1 MKKNTGYYNTQPLE
15 DFNWDLHDTR
25 KHNASVKLTDKD
37 KLEHRK
43 ILCSEPY
50 AQDLYDKMVAWENKV
65 GEDFSFVKDLEL
77 NKLYDVRA
85 TSICFNTTSLRAVEK
100 YSNIEVTIPFKEY
113 TGDLDSL
120 TRGDEEAM
128 NFKVIL
134 YKSNGNCEYY
144 ASERK
149 SRTINYKDELLSN
162 LKQSK
167 WFEVNIKSLIKGGYI
182 ATYKNEIDCFIPGS
196 QAGANVIKDFSIL
209 LGKTIN
215 VMVDNYDSSNNLFIL
230 SHKKYIKHSL
240 PSKISN
246 LRFGKEYSGRLT
258 TKPYDFGMFIELD
271 GYYTGLLHSSEFK
284 DYNTIKRDM
293 RAGDI
298 VNVYVKGV
306 SMKKKEYR
314 IMLTLDREKIPAE
327 TLQWDDLK
335 ESIEGNDFDFSVNE
349 FDQNMIDIYMNGDSI
364 QLKLSDI
371 YLDTDLST
379 FSKITIHKVNVLEKA
394 IKYTL
399 IS

>member
-1 MKKNTGYYNTQPLE
+1 MKKHTGYYNTEPLE
-15 DFNWDLHDTR
+15 DFDWNLHETH
-25 KHNASVKLTDKD
+25 KYNTKIKLTDQD
-37 KLEHRK
+37 KLDNRK
-43 ILCSEPY
+43 ILCNEPY
-50 AQDLYDKMVAWENKV
+50 AQDLYDKMVAWENTI
-65 GEDFSFVKDLEL
+65 GENFSFVKDLEL
-77 NKLYDVRA
+77 HKIYDVRA
-85 TSICFNTTSLRAVEK
+85 TSICFNTNTIRAVEK
-100 YSNIEVTIPFKEY
+100 YSNIEVILPFKEY

-120 TRGDEEAM
+120 ASGNEENI

-149 SRTINYKDELLSN
+149 SRTINYKDELLNN
-162 LKQSK
+162 LKDNR
-167 WFEVNIKSLIKGGYI
+167 WFEVYIKSLIKGGYI

-215 VMVDNYDSSNNLFIL
+215 VMVDNYDKSNSLFIL

-240 PSKISN
+240 PHKISD
-246 LRFGKEYSGRLT
+246 LRFGKEYTGRLT

-284 DYNTIKRDM
+284 DYHTVKREM
-293 RAGDI
+293 RAGDT

-314 IMLTLDREKIPAE
+314 IMLTLDRENIHTE

-335 ESIEGNDFDFSVNE
+335 ENIEGKDFEFSVSE
-349 FDQNMIDIYMNGDSI
+349 SDHNMIDIYMNGDSI

-371 YLDTDLST
+371 YLDKDLSE